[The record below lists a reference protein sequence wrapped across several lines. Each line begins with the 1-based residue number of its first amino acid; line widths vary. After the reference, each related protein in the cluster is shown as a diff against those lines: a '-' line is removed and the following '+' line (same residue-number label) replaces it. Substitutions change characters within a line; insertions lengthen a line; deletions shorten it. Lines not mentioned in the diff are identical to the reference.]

1 MTTPTTTLLPIFAAP
16 FASVPLAEATELN
29 SALTSLFCLR
39 ATQAHADPALG
50 ADPLCFR
57 SREDLF
63 EWDNEAV
70 AHLKREMLGA
80 LCAVVMAAN
89 LYTEAEFD
97 ALGVQARARFAIVH
111 RNGCI
116 PASTLPLA
124 SWCALYCVAAPAPA
138 PERADSGAL
147 RLYESRMGAMFMDAS
162 NWRMRPPFNPGHH
175 IWRPVPGQMAVF
187 PASIMHEVALNRAE
201 GDLVLVVARTRFA
214 GPGMESMPPW

>member
-16 FASVPLAEATELN
+16 FASVPLAEATGLN
-29 SALTSLFCLR
+29 SALISLFGLR
-39 ATQAHADPALG
+39 ATQAHQDPALG

-70 AHLKREMLGA
+70 AHLKREMLGG

-89 LYTEAEFD
+89 LYSDAEFD
-97 ALGVQARARFAIVH
+97 ALGLQARARFAIVRH
-111 RNGCI
+111 DGCI
-116 PASTLPLA
+116 AASNMPLA
-124 SWCALYCVAAPAPA
+124 SWCAFYCVAAPAPTPA
-138 PERADSGAL
+138 RPDSGAL

-162 NWRMRPPFNPGHH
+162 NWRLRPPFSPGHH

-187 PASIMHEVALNRAE
+187 PASIMHEVALNRGE